1 MDVNTTSKKYAMIG
15 GVAFLSAIL
24 LFSMT
29 ASSASAHMRQLLTV
43 GGKKYLL
50 EVGSQVEPPYVGEK
64 NAVDFFA
71 WTPDPHDPLNDSA
84 KGIKNI
90 TGLDKTVSVIV
101 SAGPVSKRL
110 DFTPNPSNTAQYDA
124 TFYPTAQTT
133 YTYTLVGK
141 INNTPI
147 HISYRCVPGAG
158 DDTPGNNTKA
168 TISSGVVR
176 LMVAGGY
183 ACPIPRVNIP

>member
-1 MDVNTTSKKYAMIG
+1 MKINNRNRKYAMIG
-15 GVAFLSAIL
+15 GVAFFSAIL

-29 ASSASAHMRQLLTV
+29 ASSAFAHMRQLLTI
-43 GGKKYLL
+43 GGKRYLL
-50 EVGSQVEPPYVGEK
+50 EVGSQVEPPYVGDK
-64 NAVDFFA
+64 NGVQFFA
-71 WTPDPHDPLNDSA
+71 WTPDPKDPLNDSA

-90 TGLDKTVSVIV
+90 TGLDKTVTVIV
-101 SAGPVSKRL
+101 SAGPVNKRL
-110 DFTPNPSNTAQYDA
+110 DFTPSPSNTAEYDA

-168 TISSGVVR
+168 TVSSGVVR
-176 LMVAGGY
+176 DMVVGGY
-183 ACPIPRVNIP
+183 ACPIPKVNIP

>member
-1 MDVNTTSKKYAMIG
+1 MEVNTRYKKYTMIG
-15 GVAFLSAIL
+15 SVAFLSAIL

-29 ASSASAHMRQLLTV
+29 ASGAFAHMRQLLTI
-43 GGKKYLL
+43 GGKQYLL
-50 EVGSQVEPPYVGEK
+50 EVGSQVEPPYVGDK

-71 WTPDPHDPLNDSA
+71 WIPDPHDPLNDSA
-84 KGIKNI
+84 KNIKNI
-90 TGLDKTVSVIV
+90 TGLDKTVTVIV

-110 DFTPNPSNTAQYDA
+110 GFTPNPSNTAQYDA
-124 TFYPTAQTT
+124 TFYPAAQTT

-158 DDTPGNNTKA
+158 DDTPGNKTKA
-168 TISSGVVR
+168 TVSPGVTR
-176 LMVAGGY
+176 DEVAGGY
-183 ACPIPRVNIP
+183 ACPIPKVNIP

>member
-1 MDVNTTSKKYAMIG
+1 MRINTTSRKYAMIG
-15 GVAFLSAIL
+15 GVALLSAIL

-29 ASSASAHMRQLLTV
+29 ASSASAHMRQLVTI

-124 TFYPTAQTT
+124 TYYPTAQTT

-168 TISSGVVR
+168 TISTGVVR

>member
-1 MDVNTTSKKYAMIG
+1 MIG
-15 GVAFLSAIL
+15 GVAFFSAIL
-24 LFSMT
+24 IFSMT
-29 ASSASAHMRQLLTV
+29 ASSASAHMRQLLTI
-43 GGKKYLL
+43 GGKRYLL

-84 KGIKNI
+84 KGIKNL
-90 TGLDKTVSVIV
+90 TGLDKTVNVIV

-110 DFTPNPSNTAQYDA
+110 DFTPNPSNTAEYDA
-124 TFYPTAQTT
+124 TFFPTAQTT

-141 INNTPI
+141 INNTPF

-183 ACPIPRVNIP
+183 ACPIPRVSIP

>member
-1 MDVNTTSKKYAMIG
+1 MDVNTIRKKYAMIS

-29 ASSASAHMRQLLTV
+29 ASSASAHMRQLLTI

-84 KGIKNI
+84 KGIKNL
-90 TGLDKTVSVIV
+90 TGLDKTVNVMV

-110 DFTPNPSNTAQYDA
+110 DFTPNPSNTAEYDA
-124 TFYPTAQTT
+124 TFFPTAQTT

-158 DDTPGNNTKA
+158 DDTPGNNTRA
-168 TISSGVVR
+168 TVSHDVVR
-176 LMVAGGY
+176 DMVAGGY
-183 ACPIPRVNIP
+183 ACPIPKVNIP

>member
-1 MDVNTTSKKYAMIG
+1 MDVNTIGKRYAMIG

-24 LFSMT
+24 VISMT
-29 ASSASAHMRQLLTV
+29 ASSASAHMRQLLTI

-64 NAVDFFA
+64 NAVQFFA
-71 WTPDPHDPLNDSA
+71 WTPDPKDPLNDSA
-84 KGIKNI
+84 KGIKNL
-90 TGLDKTVSVIV
+90 TGLDKTVNVIV

-124 TFYPTAQTT
+124 TFFPTPQTT
-133 YTYTLVGK
+133 YTVVGK

-147 HISYRCVPGAG
+147 HLSYRCVPGAG

-168 TISSGVVR
+168 TVSWR
-176 LMVAGGY
+176 D
-183 ACPIPRVNIP
+183 

>member
-1 MDVNTTSKKYAMIG
+1 MEVNTKKYAMIG
-15 GVAFLSAIL
+15 GVAFLSAIVF
-24 LFSMT
+24 FSMT
-29 ASSASAHMRQLLTV
+29 ASSASAHLRQLLTI
-43 GGKKYLL
+43 GGKRYLL

-71 WTPDPHDPLNDSA
+71 WIPDPYDPLNDSA

-90 TGLDKTVSVIV
+90 TGLDKTVNVIV

-110 DFTPNPSNTAQYDA
+110 DFTPNPSNTAEYDA
-124 TFYPTAQTT
+124 TLFPTAQTT
-133 YTYTLVGK
+133 YTYSLFGK

-147 HISYRCVPGAG
+147 HLSYRCVPGAG

-168 TISSGVVR
+168 TVSPSVIR
-176 LMVAGGY
+176 DMVAGGY

>member
-1 MDVNTTSKKYAMIG
+1 MDVNTVGKKYAMIG
-15 GVAFLSAIL
+15 GVASLSAIL

-29 ASSASAHMRQLLTV
+29 VNSASAHMRQLLTV

-84 KGIKNI
+84 KGIKNL

-124 TFYPTAQTT
+124 TFFPTAQTT

-168 TISSGVVR
+168 TVSAGVVR
-176 LMVAGGY
+176 VMVAGGY
-183 ACPIPRVNIP
+183 ACPIPKVNIP

>member
-1 MDVNTTSKKYAMIG
+1 MEVNTTSKKYAMIG

-29 ASSASAHMRQLLTV
+29 ASSASAHMRQLLTIA
-43 GGKKYLL
+43 GKKYLL
-50 EVGSQVEPPYVGEK
+50 EVGSQVEPPYVGDK

-71 WTPDPHDPLNDSA
+71 WIPDPHDPLNDSA

-90 TGLDKTVSVIV
+90 TGLDKTVNVIV

-124 TFYPTAQTT
+124 TYYPTAQTT

-168 TISSGVVR
+168 SVSPGVVR
-176 LMVAGGY
+176 QMVAGGY

>member
-1 MDVNTTSKKYAMIG
+1 MKINNRSRKYTMIG
-15 GVAFLSAIL
+15 GVAFFSAIL
-24 LFSMT
+24 VFSMT
-29 ASSASAHMRQLLTV
+29 ASSAFAHMRQLLTI
-43 GGKKYLL
+43 GGKRYLL
-50 EVGSQVEPPYVGEK
+50 EVGSQVEPPYVGDK
-64 NAVDFFA
+64 NGVQFFA
-71 WTPDPHDPLNDSA
+71 WTPDPKDPLNDSA

-90 TGLDKTVSVIV
+90 TGLDKTVTVIV
-101 SAGPVSKRL
+101 SAGPVNKRL
-110 DFTPNPSNTAQYDA
+110 DFTPNPSNTAEYDA

-168 TISSGVVR
+168 TVSPSVIR
-176 LMVAGGY
+176 DMVAGGY

>member
-1 MDVNTTSKKYAMIG
+1 MDVKTIGKRYAMIG

-24 LFSMT
+24 VISMT
-29 ASSASAHMRQLLTV
+29 ASSASAHMRQLLTI

-64 NAVDFFA
+64 NAVQFFA
-71 WTPDPHDPLNDSA
+71 WTPDPKDPLNDSA

-90 TGLDKTVSVIV
+90 TGLDKTVNVIV

-110 DFTPNPSNTAQYDA
+110 DFTPSTTNTAEYDA
-124 TFYPTAQTT
+124 TFFPTAQTT

-141 INNTPI
+141 VNNTPI

-168 TISSGVVR
+168 TVSSGVVR
-176 LMVAGGY
+176 DMVAGGY
-183 ACPIPRVNIP
+183 ACPIPKVNIP

>member
-1 MDVNTTSKKYAMIG
+1 MVIDTKIKKYVTMCS
-15 GVAFLSAIL
+15 VHFLTAIL
-24 LFSMT
+24 MFSMT
-29 ASSASAHMRQLLTV
+29 AHSASAHMRQLV
-43 GGKKYLL
+43 KIGGKQYLL
-50 EVGSQVEPPYVGEK
+50 EVGSQVEPPYVGDK

-71 WTPDPHDPLNDSA
+71 WIPDPHDPLNDSA

-90 TGLDKTVSVIV
+90 TGLDKTVNVIV

-110 DFTPNPSNTAQYDA
+110 DFTPNPRNTAQYDA
-124 TFYPTAQTT
+124 SFYPTAQTT

-168 TISSGVVR
+168 TVSPGVVR
-176 LMVAGGY
+176 DMVAGGY
-183 ACPIPRVNIP
+183 ACPIPKVSIP

>member
-1 MDVNTTSKKYAMIG
+1 MDVNTIRKKYAMIS

-29 ASSASAHMRQLLTV
+29 ASSASAHMRQLLTI

-84 KGIKNI
+84 KGIKNL
-90 TGLDKTVSVIV
+90 TGLDKTVNVIV

-110 DFTPNPSNTAQYDA
+110 DFTPNPSNTAEYDA

-141 INNTPI
+141 INNTPV

-168 TISSGVVR
+168 TVSHDVVR
-176 LMVAGGY
+176 DMVAGGY
-183 ACPIPRVNIP
+183 ACPIPKVNIP